1 MSTINFPD
9 SPFVNDTYSFNGRT
23 WKWDGSNWYL
33 IATLTGP
40 QGPVGPTGP
49 TGPAGGPIGPTGAT
63 GATGARGTTGATG
76 SVGATGATGSAGPTG
91 ATGVQGPVGNPYASL
106 NINSQ
111 GGTYTLVTSDA
122 GGIIRMTNGA
132 GITAS
137 VVIPTNA
144 SQGFTVGSQIGVV
157 QTGAGTVIIS
167 GDVGVTT
174 VSRNNW
180 YKLSGQYAM
189 ASLLKLETDTWIV
202 VGDLIP

>member
-9 SPFVNDTYSFNGRT
+9 SPLVNDTYSFNGRT

-40 QGPVGPTGP
+40 QGPAGPTGP
-49 TGPAGGPIGPTGAT
+49 TGSAGGPAGPTGSTGITGPTGAT
-63 GATGARGTTGATG
+63 GIT
-76 SVGATGATGSAGPTG
+76 GPTG
-91 ATGVQGPVGNPYASL
+91 ATGQGITGPTGPTGEQGPAGNPFSSL

-111 GGTYTLVTSDA
+111 GSTYSLVTSDA

-132 GITAS
+132 GLTAY
-137 VVIPTNA
+137 VIIPTNA
-144 SQGFTVGSQIGVV
+144 SQGFTVGSQIGIV

-167 GDVGVTT
+167 GAVGVTT

-180 YKLSGQYAM
+180 FKLSGQYAM
-189 ASLLKLETDTWIV
+189 ASLLKLETDTWIAA
-202 VGDLIP
+202 GDLIP